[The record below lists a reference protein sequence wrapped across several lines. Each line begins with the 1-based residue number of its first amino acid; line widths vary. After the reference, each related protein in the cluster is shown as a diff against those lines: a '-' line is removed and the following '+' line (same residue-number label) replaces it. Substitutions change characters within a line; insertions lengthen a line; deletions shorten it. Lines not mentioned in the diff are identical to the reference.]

1 MKVVPVYEAK
11 NRFSELITAVEQG
24 DQVMITRRGVPV
36 ARLVAEV
43 ALAPNKAA
51 RREHIASTLEHL
63 RRIRGGMVLEGDV
76 KAIAREGLD

>member
-24 DQVMITRRGVPV
+24 DQVMITRRGGPV

-51 RREHIASTLEHL
+51 QREHIASTLEHL
-63 RRIRGGMVLEGDV
+63 RRIRSG
-76 KAIAREGLD
+76 